1 MNTILEDL
9 HQQPLLPSRLP
20 TTLQWVRIQTN
31 QGDVAASTLARVDL
45 KFSCKLQMKYSA
57 QEMLS
62 TMKMQPEN
70 CSFFPA
76 FEQLRRHTYKQK
88 YHQRSSSLNSHKSQS
103 LLRRRDEDMLSIM
116 KSRAVNRKDS
126 FANQTSNQNCN
137 GRSNKYNSASSCRKG
152 TYILQ

>member
-1 MNTILEDL
+1 MRKGYK
-9 HQQPLLPSRLP
+9 QM
-20 TTLQWVRIQTN
+20 N
-31 QGDVAASTLARVDL
+31 QGDVAASTLTRVDL
-45 KFSCKLQMKYSA
+45 KFSCKLRM
-57 QEMLS
+57 
-62 TMKMQPEN
+62 MKMQPEN

-76 FEQLRRHTYKQK
+76 FEQLRRHMYKQK
-88 YHQRSSSLNSHKSQS
+88 YHQRSSSLNSHKSRS